1 MSQSS
6 KGLVYSI
13 CTHEPIL
20 ELKEMADAYRCVYR
34 FVV

>member
-6 KGLVYSI
+6 KGLVYYI

-20 ELKEMADAYRCVYR
+20 ELKEMADV
-34 FVV
+34 

>member
-20 ELKEMADAYRCVYR
+20 ELKEMADV
-34 FVV
+34 